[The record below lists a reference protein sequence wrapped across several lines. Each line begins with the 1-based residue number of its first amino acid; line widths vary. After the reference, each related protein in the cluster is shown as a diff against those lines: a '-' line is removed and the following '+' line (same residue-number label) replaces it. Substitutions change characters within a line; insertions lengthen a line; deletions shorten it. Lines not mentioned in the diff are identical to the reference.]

1 MSGVVVL
8 PGPTLDDGLAALLG
22 ERVIYVTPAPLVDVA
37 ELTFTV
43 SRSGRIASVA
53 SSLLQWAVA

>member
-1 MSGVVVL
+1 VTGVVVL

-22 ERVIYVTPAPLVDVA
+22 ERVTDAPAPLVDVA

-43 SRSGRIASVA
+43 SRSGRIPSVA
-53 SSLLQWAVA
+53 SSLAQWVVA

>member
-1 MSGVVVL
+1 VTGVVVL

-22 ERVIYVTPAPLVDVA
+22 ERVTDAPAPLVDVA

-43 SRSGRIASVA
+43 SRSGRIPCVA
-53 SSLLQWAVA
+53 SSLLQWTVA